1 MKNVFS
7 YLLLAIAVLFS
18 ACNGGSKSNQTE
30 EKQSMFTGAK
40 GEVKFMTLDPGHFH
54 AALVQKNMY
63 DQVSPDVFV
72 YAPEGAELQNHLKII
87 DGYNARKD
95 NPTKWNLKVCAGGDY
110 LERMLAEKPGN
121 VVVISG
127 NNSIKTDYIRK
138 SVEAGLNV
146 LADKPMVIT
155 PEKFAG
161 LEEAFKTAKEK
172 GVLLYDLMPERY
184 EVNAMLQKELSSH
197 PEVFGALE
205 DGTPQRPAT
214 EQISFHHFYKNVS
227 GNALVRPAW
236 FFDVNQEGEGI
247 VDVATHLV
255 DLVQWSCFPN
265 QIINKKDIEIIS
277 AKHWPTLMNITEF
290 SMATQLC
297 QYPDFL
303 ARNVREDKLTVFS
316 NGEIIYKI
324 KGKVAKVSVEWK
336 FKAPEGAGDSH
347 YSVMRGTLCSLEI
360 RQGMDEGFESTL
372 YITANE
378 GTDVNLFAVN
388 LSRAIRDLPQK
399 NIEIQKIKSS
409 VWKVIAPKE
418 LRIDHEERFAIVV
431 KKYLEYLKNGNIP
444 EWEVSGMISKYYTT
458 TSALRMVRGK

>member
-7 YLLLAIAVLFS
+7 YLLLAIAASFL
-18 ACNGGSKSNQTE
+18 ACNGSSKSNKTE
-30 EKQSMFTGAK
+30 EKQSMFTGAN
-40 GEVKFMTLDPGHFH
+40 GEIKFITLDPGHFH

-63 DQVSPDVFV
+63 DQVSPDIFV

-95 NPTKWNLKVCAGGDY
+95 NPTKWNLKVCSGDDY

-127 NNSIKTDYIRK
+127 NNRIKTDYIKK

-146 LADKPMVIT
+146 LADKPMVII
-155 PEKFAG
+155 PEKFAE
-161 LEEAFKTAKEK
+161 LEETFKTAKEK

-184 EVNAMLQKELSSH
+184 EVNAIVQKELSLL
-197 PEVFGALE
+197 PEIFGILQE
-205 DGTPQRPAT
+205 GTPQRPTT
-214 EQISFHHFYKNVS
+214 EQIGIHYFYKNVS

-236 FFDVNQEGEGI
+236 FFDVNQQGEGI
-247 VDVATHLV
+247 VDIATHYV

-265 QIINKKDIEIIS
+265 QIINKNDIEIIS
-277 AKHWPTLMNITEF
+277 AKHWPTVININEF
-290 SMATQLC
+290 SKVTKLH

-303 ARNVREDKLTVFS
+303 LGNVMNDNLNVFS
-316 NGEIIYKI
+316 NGEIIYKV

-360 RQGMDEGFESTL
+360 RQGIDERFEPTL

-378 GTDVNLFAVN
+378 GTDVNLLAVN

-399 NIEIQKIKSS
+399 NIEIQKIKNN
-409 VWKVIAPKE
+409 VWKAVVPEK
-418 LRIDHEERFAIVV
+418 LRIEHEERFAIVV
-431 KKYLEYLKNGNIP
+431 KKYFEYLKNGKIP
-444 EWEVSGMISKYYTT
+444 EWETSGMITKYYTT
-458 TSALRMVRGK
+458 TEALKLVLK